1 MFTRLPAPRA
11 IVGLCAAIALLACA
25 AFASSASASAPLGE
39 IAEFGEANGLPAGSE
54 PQDIVA
60 GAEGN
65 MWFTARGATPA
76 IGRITPSGAITEF
89 TAGLKPGSASKP
101 QDITLGPEGDL
112 WFADSSCENDEQLVT
127 ILGSPTG
134 GTFTLT
140 FEGETTV
147 PIAYSPSG
155 EAGHNARAIL
165 AALNELPAL
174 APSSV
179 EIGAIDF
186 SAGEVESAV
195 RFERGRSCQS
205 VPQMTVDGSGLT
217 GGSSPSAAVTTVKQG
232 EEAAVGRVTPAGT
245 ITEFNAGPAVAIG
258 AHITTSDNGTV
269 WLEAAAGGHGDGVAT
284 VSPTGT
290 LGVHSLDASFGTGIQ
305 AMAPGPYGNIWATTS
320 GFEEVPAIRR
330 ITPAGAVT
338 KFTSGLSPAFAP
350 GGIAQGSDGNMW
362 FVDQGFADRTFG
374 IITPAGSIS
383 ELDPPVGL
391 QESRFLT
398 QPVAPGPDGSIWFGD
413 AGGFIG
419 GVNAVGRLNPSRVVS
434 EFSSGFGS
442 EWLIVSVAPGDDGN
456 EWFLFHTLSGE
467 QGIGRVGTGVAGPA
481 TRPPR
486 VTGSL
491 QVGTQKTCGE
501 DRWASWYGEQPE
513 DSTIPSLP
521 AVQWLR
527 DGNPI
532 AGQTSA
538 TYTPVAGDLGHS
550 ISCRMTVTYPEPLG
564 LTVNAAGP
572 GATVIAQN
580 SGPAG
585 SQGPAGATGPAG
597 SNGSNGA
604 NGAAGAE
611 GPQGPAGAAG
621 PQGPAGPAGK
631 VTCTVKKK
639 GAKVNVTCKVKGTSA
654 TASSSRRVGWRLDR
668 AGRTYAHGRTGN
680 GRLDLGH
687 LRRGRYL
694 LHVGAASAPATVIV
708 VH

>member
-1 MFTRLPAPRA
+1 MLTRLPAPRV

-25 AFASSASASAPLGE
+25 AFASTATASAPLGE
-39 IAEFGEANGLPAGSE
+39 ITEFGEANGLPAGSE

-65 MWFTARGATPA
+65 MWFTAQGPVPA
-76 IGRITPSGAITEF
+76 VGRVTPSGTITEF
-89 TAGLKPGSASKP
+89 TAGLKPGNASKP
-101 QDITLGPEGDL
+101 EEITLGPEGDL
-112 WFADSSCENDEQLVT
+112 WFTDSSCVREEQIVSLSG
-127 ILGSPTG
+127 IPTG

-140 FEGETTV
+140 FEGETTA
-147 PIAYSPSG
+147 PISASLTPTEVNSQMVS
-155 EAGHNARAIL
+155 
-165 AALNELPAL
+165 ALDALPAL
-174 APSSV
+174 SPSDV
-179 EIGAIDF
+179 TPGNAAEGLEDLGLTF
-186 SAGEVESAV
+186 AGEASKRNCEN
-195 RFERGRSCQS
+195 
-205 VPQMTVDGSGLT
+205 VPQLTADGSGLT
-217 GGSSPSAAVTTVKQG
+217 GGTGPTATVRTARQG
-232 EEAAVGRVTPAGT
+232 EEAAVGRIAPSGV
-245 ITEFNAGPAVAIG
+245 ITEFPTGPDVEPQHIG
-258 AHITTSDNGTV
+258 TSSNGTIWV
-269 WLEAAAGGHGDGVAT
+269 TSYATTDLTLAT
-284 VSPTGT
+284 VSNSGALTKHVTGVE
-290 LGVHSLDASFGTGIQ
+290 GNAASL
-305 AMAPGPYGNIWATTS
+305 APGPDGNVWATTS
-320 GFEEVPAIRR
+320 GAENPILR

-338 KFTSGLSPAFAP
+338 QFTAGLSPSYAP

-374 IITPAGSIS
+374 TITPAGSIS
-383 ELDPPVGL
+383 ELAPPVGL

-413 AGGFIG
+413 AGGLIG
-419 GVNAVGRLNPSRVVS
+419 GANAVGRINTSQVAT

-442 EWLIVSVAPGDDGN
+442 ESLIVSIAPGEDGN
-456 EWFLFHTLSGE
+456 VWFLFHTLSGA
-467 QGIGRVGTGVAGPA
+467 QGIGRVGTGVTGPA

-486 VTGSL
+486 VIGSL
-491 QVGTQKTCGE
+491 QVGTQQTCGE
-501 DRWASWYGEQPE
+501 DHWASWYGEQPE
-513 DSTIPSLP
+513 DSTIPGIP

-550 ISCRMTVTYPEPLG
+550 ISCRVTVTYPEPLG
-564 LTVNAAGP
+564 LTVNAVGP

-597 SNGSNGA
+597 SNGTNGA
-604 NGAAGAE
+604 TGAPGGT

-621 PQGPAGPAGK
+621 PQGPAGAPGK

-639 GAKVNVTCKVKGTSA
+639 GAKVNVTCKVKGASA
-654 TASSSRRVGWRLDR
+654 SASSVGWRLDR
-668 AGRTYAHGRTGN
+668 GGRAYSHGRTAN

-687 LRRGRYL
+687 LQRGRYL
-694 LHVGAASAPATVIV
+694 LHVGERSAPATVIV